1 MAPVNGRGVE
11 RGEASRAAAVPK
23 LCPAAQ
29 PDATG
34 PVSKVR
40 RFMGATVTSLNC
52 KGRAAEEEQGRRR
65 RKRGRIRFT
74 IITRILIFVC
84 LILYTLTELRPQA
97 QAAGRESLRATL
109 NPGD

>member
-1 MAPVNGRGVE
+1 MGGNWRG
-11 RGEASRAAAVPK
+11 GEFASRVAAVPK

-52 KGRAAEEEQGRRR
+52 KGRAAEEEQGRR
-65 RKRGRIRFT
+65 KRGRRRFT